1 MTDRKA
7 FRISIAMGWIVAL
20 TALGS
25 TAARAQI
32 ALSPQTPVSALRH
45 EWNAAFNA
53 RDTARLGRLV
63 LDSTLFV
70 SPRGK
75 LEGRDAVTAIFA
87 QLFNRPSIILTF
99 TPKGLLPAQPAITDS
114 VVSEYGT
121 WRESW
126 NEPDGP
132 VVLDGTYYDVWTRQP
147 EGWRIAIHAF
157 TRTGC
162 SGSLSY
168 CSRR

>member
-1 MTDRKA
+1 MTDRQP
-7 FRISIAMGWIVAL
+7 FRVSFALVWIVAL
-20 TALGS
+20 MALGS
-25 TAARAQI
+25 TSSQAQV
-32 ALSPQTPVSALRH
+32 ALSPQTPVKALRH

-70 SPRGK
+70 SPKGK

-87 QLFNRPSIILTF
+87 QLFNRQSIILTF
-99 TPKGLLPAQPAITDS
+99 TPKGLLPEHPAVTDS

-132 VVLDGTYYDVWTRQP
+132 VVLIGTYYDVWTREP

-157 TRTGC
+157 TTTGC
-162 SGSLSY
+162 SGNLNY
-168 CSRR
+168 CSRH